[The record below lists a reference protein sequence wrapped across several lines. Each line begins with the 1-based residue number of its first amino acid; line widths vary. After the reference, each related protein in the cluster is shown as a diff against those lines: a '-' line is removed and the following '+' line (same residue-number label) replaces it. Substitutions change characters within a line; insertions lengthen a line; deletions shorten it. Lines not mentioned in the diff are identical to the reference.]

1 MKCVFHALHW
11 MKYFTL
17 YPRFNINVNCFLKL
31 SYKNKWKKARIHC
44 EIFLSDCFM
53 KHSLMNISIVYKKTD
68 EWYIELQ
75 RVTTNDNEWQQVVQ
89 RVTISANFSFFQI
102 REEPTTKHPTENSL
116 NIETDLWRRP
126 IELRAETNP

>member
-11 MKYFTL
+11 MKYFIL

-75 RVTTNDNEWQQVVQ
+75 RVTTNDKEWQRVVRVTTNDNEWQWVVQ
-89 RVTISANFSFFQI
+89 RVTTSG
-102 REEPTTKHPTENSL
+102 TTRDNEWQRVTTSCATSDKSDNE
-116 NIETDLWRRP
+116 
-126 IELRAETNP
+126 

>member
-1 MKCVFHALHW
+1 

-44 EIFLSDCFM
+44 EIFLSDYFM

-102 REEPTTKHPTENSL
+102 REEPTTKHPKENSL
-116 NIETDLWRRP
+116 NIE
-126 IELRAETNP
+126 